1 MSIITEIPKK
11 FFIFEMA
18 NNHMG
23 DLNHAIKLID
33 EFSKIKK
40 KFSNFEFGFKLQF
53 RNLKTFIHKSKIDR
67 IDLNYIKRF
76 KETELSELK
85 FKKIVHHIK
94 KSGFISVTT
103 PFDENSVDLANKL
116 GIEIIKIASCSFND
130 WSLLEKIVTTN
141 KPIIASTAG
150 ANEEQV
156 DKVISFLKNRQKNF
170 SIMHCVAEY
179 PTPNKKLNLSRLK
192 YLINKYPEINFGYS
206 THEDPSET
214 EIISIA
220 IGMGAQLFEK
230 HVGLETE
237 KYNLNKYSASPQMV
251 NNWLIS
257 AKKTYEI
264 LGNKKNIFKKNIKE
278 LISLNSLK
286 RGIFA
291 KRNIKKG
298 TIIRKND
305 FYLAFPPEEKQILA
319 DDVSKYNQIIS
330 KKNIKKDKALTEKNS
345 EVFNNRKKIYKII
358 NDANFLLKKSNHTFS
373 GPIEYEI
380 SHHYGIENFN
390 KYGLVMLNIING
402 DYCKKILVL
411 FQNQKHPEQFHKIK
425 KETFHILYGNLELKL
440 NGKNELKKKG
450 DIITI
455 NPKVKHEFSTKT
467 GAVIEEISTTHY
479 KADSFYTDKKIHE
492 NKSRKTIIKFVWE

>member
-1 MSIITEIPKK
+1 MSKIIEIPDR
-11 FFIFEMA
+11 FFVFEMA

-40 KFSNFEFGFKLQF
+40 NFSDFTFGFKLQF
-53 RNLKTFIHKSKIDR
+53 RDLKTFVHKSKINR
-67 IDLNYIKRF
+67 TDLHYIKRF

-85 FKKIVHHIK
+85 FKKIVNHIK
-94 KSGFISVTT
+94 KRGFVSVAT
-103 PFDENSVDLANKL
+103 PFDENSVDLAKKL

-130 WSLLEKIVTTN
+130 WSLLEKVVTTN

-150 ANEEQV
+150 ASEEQI
-156 DKVISFLKNRQKNF
+156 DKVISFFKNREKKF

-179 PTPNKKLNLSRLK
+179 PTPNRNLNLSRLK

-220 IGMGAQLFEK
+220 IGMGAQIFEK

-237 KYNLNKYSASPQMV
+237 KYSLNKYSASPQMV
-251 NNWLIS
+251 NKWLTS
-257 AKKTYEI
+257 AKKAYGI
-264 LGNKKNIFKKNIKE
+264 IGKKKNIFKKNIKE

-286 RGIFA
+286 RGVFA
-291 KRNIKKG
+291 KKN
-298 TIIRKND
+298 IRKGIAITNND
-305 FYLAFPPEEKQILA
+305 FYLAFPPEENQILA
-319 DDVSKYNQIIS
+319 DDISKYNQIIS
-330 KKNIKKDKALTEKNS
+330 KKNIEKDKALTKNNS
-345 EVFNNRKKIYKII
+345 KVLNNRKKIYKII
-358 NDANFLLKKSNHTFS
+358 NDANFLLKKSNHIFS

-380 SHHYGIENFN
+380 SHHYGLENFN
-390 KYGLVMLNIING
+390 KHGLVMLNIING

-411 FQNQKHPEQFHKIK
+411 FKNQKHPEQFHKIK
-425 KETFHILYGNLELKL
+425 KETFHILHGNLELIL
-440 NGKNELKKKG
+440 NGKKELKKKG

-479 KADSFYTDKKIHE
+479 KVDSFYTDKNIQK
-492 NKSRKTIIKFVWE
+492 NKSRKTVIKFVWE

>member
-1 MSIITEIPKK
+1 
-11 FFIFEMA
+11 
-18 NNHMG
+18 
-23 DLNHAIKLID
+23 
-33 EFSKIKK
+33 
-40 KFSNFEFGFKLQF
+40 
-53 RNLKTFIHKSKIDR
+53 
-67 IDLNYIKRF
+67 
-76 KETELSELK
+76 
-85 FKKIVHHIK
+85 
-94 KSGFISVTT
+94 
-103 PFDENSVDLANKL
+103 
-116 GIEIIKIASCSFND
+116 
-130 WSLLEKIVTTN
+130 
-141 KPIIASTAG
+141 
-150 ANEEQV
+150 
-156 DKVISFLKNRQKNF
+156 
-170 SIMHCVAEY
+170 MHCVAEY

-264 LGNKKNIFKKNIKE
+264 LGDKKNIFKKNIKE

-298 TIIRKND
+298 TIMRKND

-330 KKNIKKDKALTEKNS
+330 KKKIKKDKALTEKNS

-411 FQNQKHPEQFHKIK
+411 FKNQKHPEQFHKIK

-479 KADSFYTDKKIHE
+479 KTDSFYTDKKIHE